1 MLLTLSAIC
10 VAVLLLLIL
19 IRMKRMM
26 EDRQIRQHMIT
37 AEALHELFLSNS
49 EVLVFDVR
57 LPIDLLVHT
66 EMISGAKRISPEEII
81 ENPSLIPKDKDSV
94 VYCTCPDEKTSR
106 AVIRRALGMH
116 FFRMKLLKGGLEAW
130 KAKGYP
136 VEPYQKVFHLYTP
149 NLAQFIEG
157 GTRQS

>member
-1 MLLTLSAIC
+1 MLLTLGAIC
-10 VAVLLLLIL
+10 VAGLVLLISV
-19 IRMKRMM
+19 RMKQMM
-26 EDRQIRQHMIT
+26 EDRQIRQRIIT
-37 AEALHELFLSNS
+37 AEALHELLLSNP

-94 VYCTCPDEKTSR
+94 IYCTCPDEKTSR
-106 AVIRRALGMH
+106 AVIRRALGMN

-157 GTRQS
+157 GRRQS